1 MKKKRGKPQSKH
13 TCAKKKECTSRQT
26 RVNYEEPSLQNTR
39 EREKGLHRDCWC
51 TDCWRCASLLSP
63 FSSHC
68 QRAHSRLFFFSP
80 FFFCLCAPAP
90 FFLLLFLGFRAPS
103 FKTGTLNPFKNARSP
118 LLSNCFLYSLQ
129 INEVV
134 LSFSYDPFFF
144 LLLLLLHRLHSGS
157 CKLPSVLQRG

>member
-1 MKKKRGKPQSKH
+1 MKSQACR
-13 TCAKKKECTSRQT
+13 T
-26 RVNYEEPSLQNTR
+26 
-39 EREKGLHRDCWC
+39 REKGKKGCIVIAGALIAGAALPC
-51 TDCWRCASLLSP
+51 SLP
-63 FSSHC
+63 FPLTVNAPIQGS
-68 QRAHSRLFFFSP
+68 FFFSP

-144 LLLLLLHRLHSGS
+144 F
-157 CKLPSVLQRG
+157 VVVIT